1 MADLIYAL
9 YLVGGYAV
17 WLEVLHVFVFLGS
30 PRILSQLL
38 HNQENKTVLTQF
50 MSRQS
55 LAQFMVNSS
64 VIMASNSNWTFSRF
78 DQFAALK

>member
-1 MADLIYAL
+1 MADLMYAL

-17 WLEVLHVFVFLGS
+17 WLEVLHVCLFFLGS

-38 HNQENKTVLTQF
+38 YNQENKTVLTQF
-50 MSRQS
+50 KSRQS

-64 VIMASNSNWTFSRF
+64 VIMASNFNWTFSR
-78 DQFAALK
+78 